1 MINLNRFLLCCPL
14 FKDLVHAEEVVGHKL
29 LDLERQ
35 KSQILQEIEMMEQ
48 EVQRSLSKSQI
59 LDSEQEYPSRDLNQN
74 LLSVEP
80 LRGHI
85 YLHYCRCQVTKMH
98 CKFDFSVAKCY
109 TDKICFLLPK
119 HECCFSYFPIM
130 HIVVCLVVHC
140 GFPP

>member
-1 MINLNRFLLCCPL
+1 MHNPSTILNMLANVGVYRAISCTKHLHIKKMLNLKCFLLCCPL

-59 LDSEQEYPSRDLNQN
+59 LDSEQEYPSQDLNQN

-98 CKFDFSVAKCY
+98 CKFDTQRFSRC
-109 TDKICFLLPK
+109 
-119 HECCFSYFPIM
+119 
-130 HIVVCLVVHC
+130 
-140 GFPP
+140 